1 MTITRGTTPTVTC
14 ILPDEIPTGQIAE
27 LWFSIDQAGDTKC
40 RPARSAVK
48 IDRIFSKGEVEMT
61 GNLLAI
67 TLSQEETLSLT
78 PKVRAQ
84 LGVRI
89 LFDSGRAIAAEEGFG
104 SMVNVVN
111 PGPKGGVIQ

>member
-1 MTITRGTTPTVTC
+1 MTITRGTTPTLTC

-27 LWFSIDQAGDTKC
+27 IWFSIGQEGDSRC
-40 RPARSAVK
+40 RPTRSAVK
-48 IDRIFSKGEVEMT
+48 IDRIFSDGGIEMT

-104 SMVNVVN
+104 STVNIAN